1 MSENQVRRCWEE
13 RVISTEK
20 GNRVVHYYLMDA
32 TANCL
37 LAVVGRE
44 RSLRHMTYSVT
55 EDFLTV
61 FGSSSSAHAGTR
73 WQSRKEVSKF
83 LQSVTSRGGSLF
95 ADSSQRIFDTTP
107 YLKHLMSLMTPFS
120 GHRNPMDDKSQGS
133 RQSVAKNS
141 DIMWSGDAWICN
153 ERLKHYP
160 CFSRSGINIPV
171 YSFVRINDE
180 DKQDRLG
187 YVEDFYEDQQGEKKV
202 RVRQF
207 LLREEIEPR
216 FRNASFKS
224 REVFITSTEKDKFA
238 KDICCLAAI
247 LTPSDFKKC
256 NDLLPQGLSYRT
268 FVCHREFK
276 DNIFSGFSLSKL
288 RGYSKQP
295 ILACLKF
302 HVPWLSNNRQN
313 PTEAGGHA
321 GQDPPTQ
328 GSKRNESLSLGPKTS
343 FNDNLVAP
351 IRQRLKIKLS
361 KRRLADNKVVV
372 SETQNQSLSKNNLMA
387 GENKFFTVKRKDIR
401 MSKDWIDNKWVDIK
415 AKPDILSILTSF
427 LNPPLQLP
435 PLPPLAELQAKMKV
449 PSSSKDGGSQDAK
462 LLQVP
467 SSSTSSGNKKAVEDL
482 HLEQLL
488 LIKKN
493 EDWSR
498 KSSGKDENDG
508 KKAKTAMDTSGQP
521 TNVKH

>member
-95 ADSSQRIFDTTP
+95 ADSS
-107 YLKHLMSLMTPFS
+107 
-120 GHRNPMDDKSQGS
+120 
-133 RQSVAKNS
+133 
-141 DIMWSGDAWICN
+141 
-153 ERLKHYP
+153 
-160 CFSRSGINIPV
+160 
-171 YSFVRINDE
+171 
-180 DKQDRLG
+180 
-187 YVEDFYEDQQGEKKV
+187 
-202 RVRQF
+202 
-207 LLREEIEPR
+207 
-216 FRNASFKS
+216 
-224 REVFITSTEKDKFA
+224 
-238 KDICCLAAI
+238 
-247 LTPSDFKKC
+247 
-256 NDLLPQGLSYRT
+256 
-268 FVCHREFK
+268 
-276 DNIFSGFSLSKL
+276 
-288 RGYSKQP
+288 
-295 ILACLKF
+295 
-302 HVPWLSNNRQN
+302 
-313 PTEAGGHA
+313 
-321 GQDPPTQ
+321 
-328 GSKRNESLSLGPKTS
+328 
-343 FNDNLVAP
+343 
-351 IRQRLKIKLS
+351 
-361 KRRLADNKVVV
+361 
-372 SETQNQSLSKNNLMA
+372 
-387 GENKFFTVKRKDIR
+387 ENKFFTVKRKDIR